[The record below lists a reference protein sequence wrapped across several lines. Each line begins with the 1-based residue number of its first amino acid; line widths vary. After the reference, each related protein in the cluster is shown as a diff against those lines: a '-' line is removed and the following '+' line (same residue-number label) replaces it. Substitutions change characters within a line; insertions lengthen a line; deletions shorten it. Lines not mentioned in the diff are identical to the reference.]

1 MDIDCYSRVPGRPFM
16 PIEVYEAIRHHLG
29 LPTPAEEA
37 AAEEAA
43 AVGAIALSTDHRG
56 N

>member
-1 MDIDCYSRVPGRPFM
+1 M

-37 AAEEAA
+37 AAVE
-43 AVGAIALSTDHRG
+43 AIALISDHRG